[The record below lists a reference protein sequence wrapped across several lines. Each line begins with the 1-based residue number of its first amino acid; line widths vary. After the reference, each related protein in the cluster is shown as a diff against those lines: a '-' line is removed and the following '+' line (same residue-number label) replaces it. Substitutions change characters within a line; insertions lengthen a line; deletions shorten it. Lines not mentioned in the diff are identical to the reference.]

1 MKTLKN
7 ESDRK
12 EKRIFLEILF
22 ITLISTLTILVIIF
36 SKHSIVWKGQ
46 RQWFFKEKN
55 GIAHRSEA
63 EIPEEDVIINEIY
76 KAKTY

>member
-22 ITLISTLTILVIIF
+22 IMIIAALALLVRIF
-36 SKHSIVWKGQ
+36 SKHSIV
-46 RQWFFKEKN
+46 
-55 GIAHRSEA
+55 
-63 EIPEEDVIINEIY
+63 
-76 KAKTY
+76 